1 MTLKKGQKYTFQARW
16 KDRWGGATKDLDLH
30 LMGPRRDGGQ
40 LELLEESENAQ
51 NRGLTHYPRER
62 IRNFTAKAD
71 GIHCLMLTAGE
82 LADYPEWIQLQ
93 VFDGETTQG
102 FQFKHPELLSSI
114 NNPAESNNPGLM
126 AIGNSLALIHIA
138 LSRESSRG
146 PVPEPTPGDPNR
158 PDVAG
163 ASAITGTSFSSAR
176 VAGMAALVID
186 ALGDNAN
193 YSEPH
198 QIAKYLRDNA
208 AQYTPG
214 QNGFISPH
222 PNDPST
228 LTNQDPN
235 PHWGHGLAFLPQP
248 EKPKNVT
255 IALVPG
261 TKDQIKILYRNE
273 PWDADLDFSRH
284 QSASINIRATGGTG
298 AVLYQSGRFIHTA
311 DESLT
316 IQVRRGATY
325 QATVVR
331 CPYVFSLTCTERSD
345 PSNELYLP
353 GAPQTPTNIQAI
365 PGHQGATIKWH
376 NPGNPGDVGNFEIE
390 ELGGP
395 THTSNT
401 TKAVIR
407 NLENGTAYQFRVRA
421 VLGDEQSGW
430 TTWFPVTPEDSK
442 PGRPTRLA
450 YGNYDTSIFLYW
462 RPGTNADTYQVQ
474 QWDGSARGTDGK
486 MGAWRDLPFRQSGR
500 AKQYK
505 IDFLGLGRAA
515 RIDNLAPGTA
525 YKYKLRSLNIDR
537 HSQWS
542 EQISI
547 STTGQ
552 NPDPNPAP
560 TPIPTPNKTQP
571 EGLTAVISGTDVI
584 LTWTRGENPNYVS
597 QVVRRRVANVTPE
610 EWTDV
615 TVGVNDITYTDTTVQ
630 SSTEYIYRVHALKNN
645 GVKSE
650 LTNPAYATVP

>member
-1 MTLKKGQKYTFQARW
+1 M
-16 KDRWGGATKDLDLH
+16 DLH

-51 NRGLTHYPRER
+51 NGGPTDYPREL
-62 IRNFTAKAD
+62 IENFTAKAD
-71 GIHCLMLTAGE
+71 GMHCLMLTAGNR
-82 LADYPEWIQLQ
+82 ADMPEWIQLQ
-93 VFDGETTQG
+93 VFDGDTTQG
-102 FQFKHPELLSSI
+102 FQFKHPELLSNI

-146 PVPEPTPGDPNR
+146 PVPEPTLGNPNR

-163 ASAITGTSFSSAR
+163 ANAITGTSFSSAR

-186 ALGDNAN
+186 ALGDDAN
-193 YSEPH
+193 YNEPH

-214 QNGFISPH
+214 ENGFISTH
-222 PNDPST
+222 PDDPST

-255 IALVPG
+255 LEQVPG
-261 TKDQIKILYRNE
+261 TKDQIRISFQNE
-273 PWDADLDFSRH
+273 PWDGDLYFSPVT
-284 QSASINIRATGGTG
+284 QYALIEIQTPKN
-298 AVLYQSGRFIHTA
+298 QFIGVDDGH
-311 DESLT
+311 SKT
-316 IQVRRGATY
+316 ISTEHETYTTNVARGETY
-325 QATVVR
+325 QVTIRR
-331 CPYVFSLTCTERSD
+331 CIYLSIGCTERSD

-353 GAPQTPTNIQAI
+353 GTPQTPTSIRAI
-365 PGHQGATIKWH
+365 PGHEGATIKWH
-376 NPGNPGDVGNFEIE
+376 NPGDAGNFEIE

-395 THTSNT
+395 TRTSDT
-401 TKAVIR
+401 TKTVIR
-407 NLENGTAYQFRVRA
+407 NLVNGTVYQFRVRA
-421 VLGDEQSGW
+421 VLGDEQSEW
-430 TTWFPVTPEDSK
+430 TAWFPVTPADSK
-442 PGRPTRLA
+442 PGTPTNLVSGSR
-450 YGNYDTSIFLYW
+450 YDTSIFLYW
-462 RPGTNADTYQVQ
+462 RSGTNADTYQIQ
-474 QWDGSARGTDGK
+474 QWDGSARKPDGENPDEEN
-486 MGAWRDLPFRQSGR
+486 GAWRNLPFRESGHTEE
-500 AKQYK
+500 YEIK
-505 IDFLGLGRAA
+505 IIGTLIA
-515 RIDNLAPGTA
+515 RVRNLTPGTP

-584 LTWTRGENPNYVS
+584 LTWIKGENPNYVS
-597 QVVRRRVANVTPE
+597 QVVRRRVAAVRPE
-610 EWTDV
+610 QWTDV
-615 TVGVNDITYTDTTVQ
+615 TVGINDTTYTDTTVQ
-630 SSTEYIYRVHALKNN
+630 PGTRYIYRVHALKNN

-650 LTNPAYATVP
+650 TTNPEYATVP